1 MDDSL
6 NTRKLSERYHS
17 PFFTVQAEDYDTRIA
32 GPLKE
37 REAEEN
43 GGADEAH
50 QRVQRGGSDTEGR
63 GDQRLAVWDKDT
75 CVMLQLILRDNW
87 TIDTS

>member
-17 PFFTVQAEDYDTRIA
+17 PFFTVQSEDHEYSYSRSAE
-32 GPLKE
+32 G

-43 GGADEAH
+43 GGADEVH
-50 QRVQRGGSDTEGR
+50 LRVQRGGSGH
-63 GDQRLAVWDKDT
+63 
-75 CVMLQLILRDNW
+75 
-87 TIDTS
+87 